1 MHSDSHLESGLWNC
15 RVVTVSKLI
24 MVSLTVQATDHENNQ
39 LVCLTG
45 QEMEQLIPPIS
56 RDRREQK
63 EKIDLSRRQYLAAII
78 AAREVSS
85 EELLVLVGELRK
97 QLQAFLTEP
106 SLIDSFCV
114 NTQ

>member
-1 MHSDSHLESGLWNC
+1 M
-15 RVVTVSKLI
+15 TVSKLI
-24 MVSLTVQATDHENNQ
+24 TVSLTVQATDDENNQ

-45 QEMEQLIPPIS
+45 QEMEQLIPPMS
-56 RDRREQK
+56 RDTREQK

-78 AAREVSS
+78 AARVVSS

-106 SLIDSFCV
+106 SLIDSFV
-114 NTQ
+114 